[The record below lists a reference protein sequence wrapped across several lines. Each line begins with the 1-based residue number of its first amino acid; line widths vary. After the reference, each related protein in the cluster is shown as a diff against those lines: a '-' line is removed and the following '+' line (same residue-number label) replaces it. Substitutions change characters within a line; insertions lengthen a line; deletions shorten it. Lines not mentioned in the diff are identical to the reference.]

1 MVFSD
6 LLRLLVLQH
15 EGEGNASDLKYLPAP
30 DSQIKRI
37 FATHWDDLVRC
48 IIDPI
53 SKVDLTVENKRGS
66 AEATLSNFNLMSLKF
81 FGNVFYSD
89 EGFDIMQDPKKSEQ
103 LVNYCLKS
111 MTSFSPAV
119 KNTALQVL
127 TNAMVNCRVKEKNI
141 KSIKAC
147 FSSINDMLRDKIKT
161 PGQNSE
167 EEFKKIL

>member
-1 MVFSD
+1 
-6 LLRLLVLQH
+6 
-15 EGEGNASDLKYLPAP
+15 
-30 DSQIKRI
+30 
-37 FATHWDDLVRC
+37 
-48 IIDPI
+48 
-53 SKVDLTVENKRGS
+53 
-66 AEATLSNFNLMSLKF
+66 
-81 FGNVFYSD
+81 
-89 EGFDIMQDPKKSEQ
+89 
-103 LVNYCLKS
+103 